1 MPITMTMKRYRIS
14 ESYTQP
20 KLRVD
25 REKGVIYGVKALG
38 IESKNGRTYSEAARQ
53 DQAKLIEGM
62 AVAFGHDRDDPGRE
76 RGFGE
81 QPAVIRNVTVESDGN
96 FGDLHVFKSHPSAE
110 LLMDRAE
117 QAPETFGLS
126 HVAECELSGGDKPGF
141 TIVEN
146 ISKIH
151 TLDIVTRPATTDG
164 LFESIDEP
172 AGEVK
177 IVKTTLFEA
186 IKTKY
191 PKTAQRV
198 LLEMDEMGVDTLD
211 VELDDAVAGG
221 SDPAQAVADALAD
234 KATEIFLD
242 DSIDPKE
249 TGKQIGE
256 LAKAVVDVKSKLEGT
271 AAAEPAAEAEDDE
284 EESSADEEKVAAES
298 IGQRMARMFA
308 RDESRSIVESSGMM
322 WVDVPVDIQNR
333 MIAAKTD
340 TDRVTVFE
348 SLTPAEQGAEKPAVG
363 RRTLSE
369 SYDPEAFI
377 ASQK

>member
-1 MPITMTMKRYRIS
+1 MTLTMKRYRVT

-25 REKGVIYGVKALG
+25 REKGIIYGVKALG

-53 DQAKLIEGM
+53 SQAKLIEGM

-76 RGFGE
+76 RGFAE
-81 QPAVIRNVTVESDGN
+81 QPAVIRNVTVKSDGN
-96 FGDLHVFKSHPSAE
+96 YGDLHVFKSHPSAE
-110 LLMDRAE
+110 LLFDRAE

-126 HVAECELSGGDKPGF
+126 HVAECELSGGDKPG
-141 TIVEN
+141 TTVVEN

-177 IVKTTLFEA
+177 IVKVTLFEA
-186 IKTKY
+186 LKRKY

-198 LLEMDEMGVDTLD
+198 LLEMSDMGVDALD
-211 VELDDAVAGG
+211 VELDDAAEAGG
-221 SDPAQAVADALAD
+221 SDPAQAVADALAN

-256 LAKAVVDVKSKLEGT
+256 LAKAVVDVKAKLEGT
-271 AAAEPAAEAEDDE
+271 AAAEAEDDE
-284 EESSADEEKVAAES
+284 EEVPADEEAAAES
-298 IGQRMARMFA
+298 IDPRFSKMFA
-308 RDESRSIVESSGMM
+308 RDESRSICESNGVM
-322 WVDVPVDIQNR
+322 WVDVPRDIQNR
-333 MIAAKTD
+333 MILAKSD
-340 TDRVTVFE
+340 GDRQTVFE
-348 SLTPAEQGAEKPAVG
+348 SMTPAEQGSAKPPVG
-363 RRTLSE
+363 RRTMSE
-369 SYDPEAFI
+369 SYDPKAFI

>member
-1 MPITMTMKRYRIS
+1 
-14 ESYTQP
+14 
-20 KLRVD
+20 
-25 REKGVIYGVKALG
+25 
-38 IESKNGRTYSEAARQ
+38 
-53 DQAKLIEGM
+53 M

-81 QPAVIRNVTVESDGN
+81 QPAVIRNVSVESDGN

-126 HVAECELSGGDKPGF
+126 HVAECELSGGDKPGC

-186 IKTKY
+186 LKTKY
-191 PKTAQRV
+191 PKNAQRV
-198 LLEMDEMGVDTLD
+198 LLEMEDMGVDTLD

-221 SDPAQAVADALAD
+221 TDPAQAVADALAN

-284 EESSADEEKVAAES
+284 EEMPADEEKAAAES
-298 IGQRMARMFA
+298 IDPRMAKMFA

-333 MIAAKTD
+333 MVEAKTD
-340 TDRVTVFE
+340 ADRVTVFE
-348 SLTPAEQGAEKPAVG
+348 SMTPAEQGAEKPAVG